1 MFFIRVLLAK
11 AAEPGTASALTLE
24 RNDEAEASEKEGK
37 EGKPAR
43 AASDKK
49 RAAEG
54 ETPKVDP
61 KREQARLH
69 VTPGPASQ
77 AALGHLRLH
86 IFDECFA
93 FAVKHFLERKTCSLR
108 PSFFLALV
116 QRFPALAWR
125 MITPF
130 AAHVDASVNHFR
142 WQGAYTV
149 LLALIKQKSFNEDH
163 PDVVATYAA
172 SAMQV
177 VTSAITQARR
187 DKAKPKLTKPLGQT
201 LHLLTKV
208 IAAVVPAAAAKMGLQ
223 GTLEQVKAQ
232 VAEDPSPVLRRAAE
246 QALQVL
252 ATDGGQPSAKKA
264 KRNSGAQSDTRAPAS
279 ENGPTEEEASEKK
292 KNKNKIKK
300 AKKEAK
306 KEAKKAREGDQAK
319 AKAKK
324 VSPK

>member
-11 AAEPGTASALTLE
+11 AAEPGTAPALTLE
-24 RNDEAEASEKEGK
+24 RNDEVETSEKEGK
-37 EGKPAR
+37 EGKPVR

-49 RAAEG
+49 QAAEG

-77 AALGHLRLH
+77 AAMGHLRLH

-93 FAVKHFLERKTCSLR
+93 FAVKHFIERKTCSLR
-108 PSFFLALV
+108 PAFFLALV

-125 MITPF
+125 MVTPF

-163 PDVVATYAA
+163 PDLVATYAA
-172 SAMQV
+172 PAMQV

-208 IAAVVPAAAAKMGLQ
+208 IAAVAPAAAAKMDLQ
-223 GTLEQVKAQ
+223 GTLEKVQAQ

-246 QALQVL
+246 QGLQVL
-252 ATDGGQPSAKKA
+252 AADGGQPSAKKA
-264 KRNSGAQSDTRAPAS
+264 KRNSGAEKDTRAPSS
-279 ENGPTEEEASEKK
+279 ENGTKEEANEKK
-292 KNKNKIKK
+292 KIKNKMKK

-306 KEAKKAREGDQAK
+306 KEAKKAREGEQAK
-319 AKAKK
+319 AKAKTL
-324 VSPK
+324 SPK